1 MPFKRNSS
9 PTNPRLGR
17 PPKLDLGKRSRAGI
31 ESDKAAQPGFWSS
44 RAQIDLDIRVH
55 EEPDYLVGEAQP
67 GSGAA
72 LVLVLTMLLLI
83 GGALFLSV
91 WLL

>member
-9 PTNPRLGR
+9 LTNPRPGR
-17 PPKLDLGKRSRAGI
+17 PPRRDLGKRSRAGI
-31 ESDKAAQPGFWSS
+31 EGDKAARPGLWSS
-44 RAQIDLDIRVH
+44 PAQIDLDIRVH

-67 GSGAA
+67 GRGAA

-83 GGALFLSV
+83 GGALFLSF
-91 WLL
+91 WLP